1 MKGRSALPRTAFLLG
16 LLAVAAAISSP
27 IWARAILTRV
37 DYFDARRVEVV
48 GAYWI
53 APDAVL
59 RGAAVD
65 RDRSVWDDYSDVEA
79 RLLEHPLIE
88 EARVRRSGLHGLRIV
103 IREVEPVA
111 LVGVPDL
118 RPVCA
123 DGTLLPIDPAAGS
136 LDLPLLL
143 GAVELEQDSSRLR
156 EGPALEALK
165 TFGKLREIDPGLA
178 AVISDFQL
186 APAQQDEILIDL
198 ELSQP
203 AKRIAL
209 PGRVDETLVRRIRAT
224 LADLRSRGAS
234 AELLEARF
242 ADQIVVRRETS

>member
-1 MKGRSALPRTAFLLG
+1 MKGRSALPRTAFFLG

-27 IWARAILTRV
+27 VWGRAILTRL

-65 RDRSVWDDYSDVEA
+65 RDRSVWDDFSDVER
-79 RLLEHPLIE
+79 RLVEHPLID

-118 RPVCA
+118 RPVTA
-123 DGTLLPIDPAAGS
+123 DGTLLPIDPATGS

-143 GAVELEQDSSRLR
+143 ETVQLEEDSTRLP
-156 EGPALEALK
+156 EGRALEALRI
-165 TFGKLREIDPGLA
+165 FGKLREIDPGLA

-186 APAQQDEILIDL
+186 VKAEQDEVFINL

-203 AKRIAL
+203 VRRLAL
-209 PGRVDETLVRRIRAT
+209 PGRVDEKLVRRIRAT

-234 AELLEARF
+234 ADLLEARF
-242 ADQIVVRRETS
+242 ADQIVVRREAS